1 MLINRNEKYKLKK
14 DIKRRFITL
23 GLSIPFG
30 VGFAVLFYW
39 LKLSTAVQLVLT
51 VVCWGAVYC
60 LLEVVYWA
68 IAKAVAKRN
77 ADKPK
82 KKDPFAD

>member
-1 MLINRNEKYKLKK
+1 MLINRNEKHKLKK

-39 LKLSTAVQLVLT
+39 LKLSFAVQLVLT
-51 VVCWGAVYC
+51 VVCWGATYC
-60 LLEVVYWA
+60 LLELIYWA
-68 IAKAVAKRN
+68 ISKAISKRN
-77 ADKPK
+77 AGKPK

>member
-1 MLINRNEKYKLKK
+1 MLINREEKHKLKK
-14 DIKRRFITL
+14 NIKRRLITL

-39 LKLSTAVQLVLT
+39 LNLSFAVQLILT
-51 VVCWGAVYC
+51 VVCWGAIYC
-60 LLEVVYWA
+60 LLELAYWG
-68 IAKAVAKRN
+68 IAKAISKRN
-77 ADKPK
+77 AGKPK